1 MSELRVNGERLWQ
14 SLMTMAE
21 IGATAKGGV
30 CRLTLSDE
38 DRRGRDLFRSW
49 CEEAGLTVTVDQMGS
64 MFGHRPGSDPGR
76 PPVVLG
82 SHLDSQPTGGK
93 FDGTLGVLA
102 ALEVVRALND
112 RGIATKAP
120 LEVVN
125 WTNEEG
131 ARFAPAMIASGVFA
145 GVFDL
150 DYALARADRDGRT
163 IGAELQRIGYA
174 GRQKVGH
181 RPLGALFE
189 LHIEQGP
196 ILEAEGK
203 RIGVVTGT
211 TTEKVLADYFREQ
224 SIRAT
229 LVPMKDHDEGLAG
242 LQASTVDGYASD
254 KVILVGLALRARGTT
269 RFALLPET
277 LSYEPYGF
285 MVRRDD
291 SAFRLLANRTLAR
304 IYRSGTI
311 RTLYA
316 KWFGALGRPTPALLL
331 MYNLQGLPE

>member
-1 MSELRVNGERLWQ
+1 LQSRQSVTSCRGVARLQGLTLLLLLATAAAGQAQTRTGTLKTVGDTGTLKIGYREDASPFSFAGSDGKPAGYSIDLCQEIAAAVQQELKRPDLALRWVPVTPENRIEAVATGAVDIECGSTSATLSRMEKVDFT
-14 SLMTMAE
+14 LMTFVDGASVMVVESPA
-21 IGATAKGGV
+21 IGSV
-30 CRLTLSDE
+30 
-38 DRRGRDLFRSW
+38 RDL
-49 CEEAGLTVTVDQMGS
+49 G
-64 MFGHRPGSDPGR
+64 
-76 PPVVLG
+76 
-82 SHLDSQPTGGK
+82 
-93 FDGTLGVLA
+93 
-102 ALEVVRALND
+102 
-112 RGIATKAP
+112 
-120 LEVVN
+120 
-125 WTNEEG
+125 
-131 ARFAPAMIASGVFA
+131 
-145 GVFDL
+145 
-150 DYALARADRDGRT
+150 
-163 IGAELQRIGYA
+163 
-174 GRQKVGH
+174 
-181 RPLGALFE
+181 
-189 LHIEQGP
+189 
-196 ILEAEGK
+196 GK